1 MIQAESSSASPP
13 ETSTRSQTHSEKRE
27 SSEPL
32 KNIIPMVIRK
42 EGGSITRRGKLDTGS
57 DFDIMSK
64 EVLDALSMGMED
76 YQGDSIRGFGCKAP
90 VVPLGKTKVEWHV
103 YEKPKTY
110 TTEFLVFSEEQT
122 TDFDILLGWKTI
134 EKGKFYLPN
143 GTVMLTRSNLAVC
156 PSHPSYKHHS

>member
-1 MIQAESSSASPP
+1 MAESANAQLVLEPIPSTSAECKGDASSTTLSIQMIQAESSSASPP

-122 TDFDILLGWKTI
+122 TDFDILL
-134 EKGKFYLPN
+134 
-143 GTVMLTRSNLAVC
+143 
-156 PSHPSYKHHS
+156 